1 MICEVDSL
9 VLLSRFLGTKLKSSG
24 LCDSC
29 VLSAELSHLPYL
41 LILVFIF
48 IFFSFL
54 IFWVRVIGVYPRMA
68 QNTLCGPG
76 QLGTCVILLL
86 LPPKC
91 EIIGVYHYTQLKHVL
106 VKLKLNQRLEVAYV
120 LNICETL
127 GFIPSAPK
135 INQDRSHQMENN
147 VFGGSQGRKG
157 HCWQRQ

>member
-68 QNTLCGPG
+68 
-76 QLGTCVILLL
+76 
-86 LPPKC
+86 
-91 EIIGVYHYTQLKHVL
+91 
-106 VKLKLNQRLEVAYV
+106 
-120 LNICETL
+120 
-127 GFIPSAPK
+127 
-135 INQDRSHQMENN
+135 
-147 VFGGSQGRKG
+147 
-157 HCWQRQ
+157 